1 MKTYLLTIVIC
12 FAILCIPE
20 TNSNSVEDE
29 SFETYI
35 TQQVE
40 SQRSCIQGYDPC
52 GSTTLGCCYGYSC
65 QCYDPSQLPGKRSA
79 NRVCQCLLK

>member
-52 GSTTLGCCYGYSC
+52 GSTTLLCPWAMMNILLILHLGH
-65 QCYDPSQLPGKRSA
+65 QLKK
-79 NRVCQCLLK
+79 N